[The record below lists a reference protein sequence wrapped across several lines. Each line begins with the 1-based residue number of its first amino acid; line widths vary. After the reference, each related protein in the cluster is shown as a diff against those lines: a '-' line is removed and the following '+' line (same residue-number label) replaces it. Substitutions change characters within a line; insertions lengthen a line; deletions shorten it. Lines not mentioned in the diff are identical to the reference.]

1 MKDILRTIYNRLP
14 SRLKPAAKII
24 FAKVKSP
31 IIDLASGDPDYQP
44 PPQALEKAL
53 EVLKKGVHYMSPDGI
68 PELRKKISEVIEREH
83 GTLYDPQNEIL
94 VTYGAS
100 EALYIVFRVLLRNG
114 GKAFIPSPYYPL
126 FKDQIHEIGG
136 KIITYPF
143 KPGITFNETLSYI
156 SEHLTEDVRFILIN
170 SPHNPTGRVLSKK
183 EVEALAEFIEEK
195 GLFVVWDEVYGKI
208 VFEGKH
214 YTLVDIPEAKSR
226 AIFVNSFSKMY
237 GMAGWRV
244 GFLYGPS
251 KIISSIRKLHRAI
264 TFSLNPISQVAA
276 LAALE
281 AGESYL
287 KDILRVLRGRRD
299 VLIRGLDDIKK
310 IEYWKPQGTYFVFPK
325 LNLDKVSDVEF
336 TEALLK
342 EGVKVRP
349 GSIFDGEGH
358 IRISFART
366 DVETIRKA
374 LSKLKHAVEK
384 FSKIKQ

>member
-14 SRLKPAAKII
+14 SRLKPAAKTI
-24 FAKVKSP
+24 FTKVRPP

-44 PPQALEKAL
+44 PPQALEKAT
-53 EVLKKGVHYMSPDGI
+53 ETLKKGLHYISPDGI

-83 GTLYDPQNEIL
+83 GTSYDPQNEIL

-100 EALYIVFRVLLRNG
+100 EALYVVFRVLLRGG
-114 GKAFIPSPYYPL
+114 GKAFIPSPHYPL
-126 FKDQIHEIGG
+126 FKDQIHEVGG

-143 KPGITFNETLSYI
+143 KPNIAFNETLSYI

-183 EVEALAEFIEEK
+183 YVETLAEFIEEK
-195 GLFVVWDEVYGKI
+195 RLFVVWDEVYGKI

-214 YTLVDIPEAKSR
+214 YTLADIPEAKSR
-226 AIFVNSFSKMY
+226 AIFVNSFSKTY

-251 KIISSIRKLHRAI
+251 KILSSIRKLHRAI

-287 KDILRVLRGRRD
+287 KDILKVLRERRD
-299 VLIRGLDDIKK
+299 VLIRGLSDIRSM
-310 IEYWKPQGTYFVFPK
+310 EYWKPQGTYFVFPK

-349 GSIFDGEGH
+349 GSRFNGRNH
-358 IRISFART
+358 IRISFARA

-374 LSKLKHAVEK
+374 LLKIKHVMEK
-384 FSKIKQ
+384 FSKTEQ